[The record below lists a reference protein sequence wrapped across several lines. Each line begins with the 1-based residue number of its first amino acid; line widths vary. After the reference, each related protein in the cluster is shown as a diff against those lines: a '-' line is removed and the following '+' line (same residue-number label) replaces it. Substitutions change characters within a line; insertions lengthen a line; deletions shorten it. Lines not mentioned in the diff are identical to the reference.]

1 MRTTTKPLMLLTA
14 ADVMT
19 ENVVMIPREMS
30 IRHAAH
36 LLGQSHI
43 SGAPVVDDQG
53 HCTGVISATD
63 FIAWTDKGEQAAR
76 HPVGPDDS
84 VHSPWQ
90 MMDADKDASREEV
103 EQYMTPDPVTI
114 PPSTTIGQMARMMVD
129 AHIHRLVV
137 VTPDNR
143 PIGIVSSTDVLAALA
158 RADQRL
164 EKKG

>member
-1 MRTTTKPLMLLTA
+1 MQLTA

-19 ENVVMIPREMS
+19 ENVVMIPRAMS

-53 HCTGVISATD
+53 HCAGVISATD
-63 FIAWTDKGEQAAR
+63 FIAWTEKGERAAR
-76 HPVGPDDS
+76 PLVESGA
-84 VHSPWQ
+84 HSPWQ
-90 MMDADKDASREEV
+90 MMEPDQETAREEV
-103 EQYMTPDPVTI
+103 EHYMTADPVTI
-114 PPSTTIGQMARMMVD
+114 PPSATIGEMARMMVD

-143 PIGIVSSTDVLAALA
+143 PIGIVSSTDLLAALA
-158 RADQRL
+158 RADQK
-164 EKKG
+164 KKG